1 MKRLTRPP
9 QRSLRPDADPL
20 EEAWE
25 SARDARDIIR
35 DKQRRDAR
43 ELPDYTGDDEDTARH
58 DMAPHPAMH
67 VHVHQHSQPDTEPP
81 QIELGPV
88 KVRGLPKW
96 LVVALGAVVA
106 AATAVAAHFARK

>member
-1 MKRLTRPP
+1 MKKLTRRPP
-9 QRSLRPDADPL
+9 PGSHPLAVDPL

-43 ELPDYTGDDEDTARH
+43 ELSTYTGEDEDTKRT
-58 DMAPHPAMH
+58 DTRDVH
-67 VHVHQHSQPDTEPP
+67 VHVHQHSQPDEDEP

-96 LVVALGAVVA
+96 LVVAIGLAVA
-106 AATAVAAHFARK
+106 AGTALAAHFAR